1 MQTRRRFV
9 DGLWVVLAVSL
20 TSFGCS
26 GSASKTGNDD
36 GPLAKSLGHWQ
47 GTLPCTDCAG
57 IRIELQLFAEAGH
70 DDGSFELRETSLGTK
85 QGDTSIDMTGNWIL
99 EHGIDGDAAATVYRL
114 NPGDKLE
121 QRYYLK
127 VGEDTLEL
135 LDANRKRIDSRL
147 NYSLQ
152 RIAP

>member
-1 MQTRRRFV
+1 MQTTRRLV
-9 DGLWVVLAVSL
+9 DGWWILLAVSL
-20 TSFGCS
+20 TSFGCGGGPSKS
-26 GSASKTGNDD
+26 GEHEGA
-36 GPLAKSLGHWQ
+36 LAQSLGRWQ

-57 IRIELQLFAEAGH
+57 IRVELRLFAEAGH
-70 DDGSFELRETSLGTK
+70 DDGSFELRETSLGTT
-85 QGDTSIDMTGNWIL
+85 QGDTSIEMTGSWIL
-99 EHGIDGDAAATVYRL
+99 EHGLDGDAAATVYRL
-114 NPGDKLE
+114 NPGDEVE

-127 VGEDTLEL
+127 TGDDTLEL